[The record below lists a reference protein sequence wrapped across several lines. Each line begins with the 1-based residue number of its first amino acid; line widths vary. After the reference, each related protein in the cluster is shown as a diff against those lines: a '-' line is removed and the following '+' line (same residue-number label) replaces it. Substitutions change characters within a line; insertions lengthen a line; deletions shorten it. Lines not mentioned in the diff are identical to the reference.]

1 MYQASCPRR
10 KTQNFCPKSV
20 AIAAA
25 TVANPCVTTAESPGR
40 FTNSPMLTTLAIIAG
55 ALAPRLAEETD
66 VRSKLLIEIG
76 RPPILWQVMK
86 CYSAHALRKV

>member
-1 MYQASCPRR
+1 
-10 KTQNFCPKSV
+10 
-20 AIAAA
+20 
-25 TVANPCVTTAESPGR
+25 
-40 FTNSPMLTTLAIIAG
+40 MLTTLAIIAG